1 MDVSREELRERFRE
15 FSDEELLRHFKSGTL
30 TPLAAAV
37 ASEALR
43 LRGIEPPSAET
54 LGSTAIPAEEEEQEK
69 GEIDLVTVAEFQNPL
84 QANLLRAC
92 LESHGMFA
100 YVWGEHLG
108 MANILYR
115 AGGGIR
121 VQVRGDQV
129 AQARG
134 IVAAFERG
142 ELEIRNSLEAGA
154 DDEVPPNKD

>member
-1 MDVSREELRERFRE
+1 MDVSREELRESFRG

-30 TPLAAAV
+30 TPLAADV

-43 LRGIEPPSAET
+43 LRGIETPPAET
-54 LGSTAIPAEEEEQEK
+54 HGSAAIPAEEQEN

-84 QANLLRAC
+84 RANLLRAC
-92 LESHGMFA
+92 LESHGIFA

-108 MANILYR
+108 MANILLAV

-129 AQARG
+129 LQAKEV
-134 IVAAFERG
+134 IVALERG
-142 ELEIRNSLEAGA
+142 ELELRDSPGGRG
-154 DDEVPPNKD
+154 